1 MPHFGFFT
9 NQLLSN
15 GINTRVSPA
24 WGYWCFA
31 LTIFILLRE
40 YQEEN
45 NTKRK
50 EKHSIPQWRKN
61 LSSLPLVQIIQ
72 KEREKEQQEQDEKI
86 HVLNIKN

>member
-1 MPHFGFFT
+1 MGVLVFC
-9 NQLLSN
+9 SN
-15 GINTRVSPA
+15 H
-24 WGYWCFA
+24 
-31 LTIFILLRE
+31 FILLRE

-50 EKHSIPQWRKN
+50 EKHSVPQWRKN

-86 HVLNIKN
+86 KCIEY